1 LRDSVLVRRILS
13 GDRAAGERL
22 VSEHY
27 PRVCRFL
34 RHLAGHPEEAE
45 HLAQQTFVNA
55 WRALADFRGQSS
67 LATWLHRI
75 AYHAYTHHLKA
86 HREHAPL
93 EAAEA
98 SADPEARIV
107 DAVLLHGALA
117 QLSAEHRTTFL
128 LHYVQ
133 DFSVAEVAAV
143 LDIAEG
149 TAKSR
154 LFSARQ
160 RLRELLSETE
170 EAVPDGLPEA
180 NRPYEAAR

>member
-1 LRDSVLVRRILS
+1 MRDSELVRRILG

-22 VSEHY
+22 VTEHY

-34 RHLAGHPEEAE
+34 RHLTRHPEEAE
-45 HLAQQTFVNA
+45 HLSQQTFVNA
-55 WRALADFRGQSS
+55 WRALSDFRGQSS

-75 AYHAYTHHLKA
+75 AYHAYTHHVRA
-86 HREHAPL
+86 HQEHAPL
-93 EAAEA
+93 EAVQT
-98 SADPEARIV
+98 SAGPEARMV

-117 QLSAEHRTTFL
+117 QLSAEHRSTFL

-133 DFSVAEVAAV
+133 GFSVSEVAAI

-154 LFSARQ
+154 LYSARQ

-170 EAVPDGLPEA
+170 EAVPGGLPEA